1 LALPRC
7 STKEK
12 NLPDLLALPDDEL
25 LRRLARASDEEIAA
39 LPAALLRALIREVG
53 VRVGAAIA
61 RRDQARA
68 ALDS

>member
-1 LALPRC
+1 
-7 STKEK
+7 
-12 NLPDLLALPDDEL
+12 LLALPDDEL